1 MKVLAQ
7 PIEMISYT
15 NSKGDIRP
23 IRFRIQIGDEPLKVI
38 KIDKIIHK
46 QLEKF
51 AGNPMILYR
60 CQSIDGDV
68 TKVFEIK
75 YELCSCKWILYKM

>member
-1 MKVLAQ
+1 MKVLAH

-15 NSKGDIRP
+15 TDKGDIRP
-23 IRFRIQIGDEPLKVI
+23 LRFRMQIGDEPLKVI
-38 KIDKIIHK
+38 KIDKVLFK

-60 CQSIDGDV
+60 CQSREGNLERI
-68 TKVFEIK
+68 FEIK
-75 YELCSCKWILYKM
+75 YELSTCKWMLYKM

>member
-1 MKVLAQ
+1 MKVLAH

-15 NSKGDIRP
+15 NEKGEIRP
-23 IRFRIQIGDEPLKVI
+23 LRFRLQIGDEPLKVI
-38 KIDKIIHK
+38 KIDKVIFK

-60 CQSIDGDV
+60 CQSMDGNV
-68 TKVFEIK
+68 EKVFEIK
-75 YELCSCKWILYKM
+75 YELDSCKWLLYKI

>member
-1 MKVLAQ
+1 MKVSDH

-15 NSKGDIRP
+15 DIKGNIKP
-23 IRFRIQIGDEPLKVI
+23 LRFRLQIENEPLKVI
-38 KIDKIIHK
+38 KIDKIIFK

-60 CQSIDGDV
+60 CQSTDGDME
-68 TKVFEIK
+68 KVFEIK
-75 YELCSCKWILYKM
+75 YELNTCKWILYKM

>member
-1 MKVLAQ
+1 MKVLAH

-15 NSKGDIRP
+15 NEKGEIRP
-23 IRFRIQIGDEPLKVI
+23 LRFRLQIGDEPMKVI
-38 KIDKIIHK
+38 KIDKVIFK

-60 CQSIDGDV
+60 CQSMEGEIE
-68 TKVFEIK
+68 KLFEIK
-75 YELCSCKWILYKM
+75 YEINTCKWLLYKM

>member
-7 PIEMISYT
+7 PIEMISYA
-15 NSKGDIRP
+15 NEKGEIRP
-23 IRFRIQIGDEPLKVI
+23 LRFRLQIGDEPLKVI
-38 KIDKIIHK
+38 KIDKVIFK

-60 CQSIDGDV
+60 CQSTEGNV
-68 TKVFEIK
+68 EKLFEIK
-75 YELCSCKWILYKM
+75 YELNTCKWVLYKM

>member
-7 PIEMISYT
+7 PIEVVSYT
-15 NSKGDIRP
+15 DFKGDIRP
-23 IRFRIQIGDEPLKVI
+23 LRFRVQIGDEPLKVI
-38 KIDKIIHK
+38 KIDKVIFK

-60 CQSIDGDV
+60 CQSLDGNV
-68 TKVFEIK
+68 EKVLEIK
-75 YELCSCKWILYKM
+75 YELNTCKWILYKI

>member
-15 NSKGDIRP
+15 NEKGEIRP
-23 IRFRIQIGDEPLKVI
+23 LRFRLQIGDEPLKVI
-38 KIDKIIHK
+38 KIDKVIFK

-60 CQSIDGDV
+60 CQSTEGNV
-68 TKVFEIK
+68 EKLFEIK
-75 YELCSCKWILYKM
+75 YELNTCKWVLYKM

>member
-15 NSKGDIRP
+15 NEKGEIRP
-23 IRFRIQIGDEPLKVI
+23 LRFRLQIGDEPMKVI
-38 KIDKIIHK
+38 KINKIIHK

-51 AGNPMILYR
+51 AGNPIILYR
-60 CQSIDGDV
+60 CQS
-68 TKVFEIK
+68 
-75 YELCSCKWILYKM
+75 S

>member
-7 PIEMISYT
+7 PIEMISYA
-15 NSKGDIRP
+15 NEKGEIRP
-23 IRFRIQIGDEPLKVI
+23 LRFRLQIGDEPLKVI
-38 KIDKIIHK
+38 KIDKVIFK

-60 CQSIDGDV
+60 CQSTEGNV
-68 TKVFEIK
+68 EKLFEIK
-75 YELCSCKWILYKM
+75 YELSTCKWLLYKM

>member
-7 PIEMISYT
+7 PIEVISYT
-15 NSKGDIRP
+15 NDKGDIRP
-23 IRFRIQIGDEPLKVI
+23 LRFRIQIGDEPLKVI
-38 KIDKIIHK
+38 KIDKVIFK

-60 CQSIDGDV
+60 CQSREGNIE
-68 TKVFEIK
+68 KIFEIK
-75 YELCSCKWILYKM
+75 YELNNCKWMLYKI